1 MRKPKNKPAE
11 VVKLKNQS
19 IPIYYTPET
28 KGGKLYKS
36 WTYSYTEAGRRVRRR
51 ASSLEDA
58 VKGARGAAEQLA
70 EGTGHLRTLTPEE
83 VADFIAAEKILRK
96 HPNMRLAGV
105 VAEWEQAMERLGER
119 GRLMDAVAAFVKSTD
134 KAKIPEI
141 STQELVVKFIEAKQ
155 AEGLSIFYL
164 NDIERKLK
172 RFADAFRVNIS
183 TIRPEEIK
191 LWLTTAGS
199 GRNAN
204 NLRASIATLFSYAR
218 EIGFLPRDSKHSA
231 ELVKRVKE
239 KPAKIGIYTP
249 EELPKILNAAP
260 ARFIPAMAIAAFAGL
275 RSAEIFRLDWSMVKP
290 ERGHIV
296 VEAEDAKTASRRIV
310 PIVPAL
316 AEWLSSY
323 KGRTGRVTPD
333 YQNLDN
339 LTRKFTAVVKAAGVK
354 PKRNAFRHSFGSYR
368 LAEVKSA
375 DQVALEMGNS
385 PRKLFTNYRELVT
398 EDEATAWFNVR
409 PSASTSAKVVAFAA

>member
-1 MRKPKNKPAE
+1 MRKTKNKPVE
-11 VVKLKNQS
+11 IVKLKNQS
-19 IPIYYTPET
+19 IPIYYTPEK
-28 KGGKLYKS
+28 KGGKIYKS
-36 WTYSYTEAGRRVRRR
+36 WTYSYTEAGRRVRRK
-51 ASSLEDA
+51 ASSLDNA
-58 VKGARGAAEQLA
+58 RNGARGAAEQLA
-70 EGTGHLRTLTPEE
+70 EGTGHLRTLTPDEI
-83 VADFIAAEKILRK
+83 ADFIAAERILRK

-105 VAEWEQAMERLGER
+105 ASEWEQAMERLGNR

-134 KAKIPEI
+134 NAKMPEI
-141 STQELVVKFIEAKQ
+141 SVSELVVRFVEAKQ
-155 AEGLSIFYL
+155 KERLSDFYV
-164 NDIERKLK
+164 NDIERRLK
-172 RFADAFRVNIS
+172 RFADAFRVNVS

-191 LWLTTAGS
+191 MWLSTSGS

-204 NLRASIATLFSYAR
+204 NLRASIATLFSFAR
-218 EIGFLPRDSKHSA
+218 EMGFLPRDAKHAA
-231 ELVKRVKE
+231 ELVKKVKE
-239 KPAKIGIYTP
+239 KPSKIEIYTP
-249 EELPKILNAAP
+249 EELPKILNSAP
-260 ARFIPAMAIAAFAGL
+260 ARFLPALAIAAFAGL
-275 RSAEIFRLDWSMVKP
+275 RSSEIFRLDWSMVKL

-296 VEAEDAKTASRRIV
+296 IEAEDAKTASRRIV

-323 KGRTGRVTPD
+323 KGWTGRVTPD

-354 PKRNAFRHSFGSYR
+354 PKRNAFRHSFASYR

-398 EDEATAWFNVR
+398 EDDAAAWFNVR
-409 PSASTSAKVVAFAA
+409 PDASTAEKVVSFAA

>member
-1 MRKPKNKPAE
+1 MRKPKNKPVE

-19 IPIYYTPET
+19 IPVYYTPET

-51 ASSLEDA
+51 ASSLEGA
-58 VKGARGAAEQLA
+58 LTGARGAAEQLA
-70 EGTGHLRTLTPEE
+70 EGTGHLRTLTPDEI
-83 VADFIAAEKILRK
+83 ADFIAAERILRK
-96 HPNMRLAGV
+96 YPNMRLAGV
-105 VAEWEQAMERLGER
+105 VSEWEQAMDRLGER
-119 GRLMDAVAAFVKSTD
+119 GRLMDAVASFVKSTD

-141 STQELVVKFIEAKQ
+141 SVSELVGKFIKAKT
-155 AEGLSIFYL
+155 AEGLSVYYL
-164 NDIERKLK
+164 SDIERRLK
-172 RFADAFRVNIS
+172 RFADAFRVNVS
-183 TIRPEEIK
+183 TILPEEIK
-191 LWLTTAGS
+191 LWLASAGS

-218 EIGFLPRDSKHSA
+218 ECGYLSRETKHA
-231 ELVKRVKE
+231 GELVKRVKE

-249 EELPKILNAAP
+249 EELAKILNSAP
-260 ARFIPAMAIAAFAGL
+260 ARFLPAFAIAAFTGL
-275 RSAEIFRLDWSMVKP
+275 RSTEIFRLDWSMVKL

-296 VEAEDAKTASRRIV
+296 IEAEDAKTASRRIV

-323 KGRTGRVTPD
+323 KGWTGRVTPE
-333 YQNLDN
+333 YLNLDN

-354 PKRNAFRHSFGSYR
+354 PKYNAVRHSFASYR

-398 EDEATAWFNVR
+398 EEDAAAWFAVT
-409 PSASTSAKVVAFAA
+409 PSSLDAEKVVSFAA